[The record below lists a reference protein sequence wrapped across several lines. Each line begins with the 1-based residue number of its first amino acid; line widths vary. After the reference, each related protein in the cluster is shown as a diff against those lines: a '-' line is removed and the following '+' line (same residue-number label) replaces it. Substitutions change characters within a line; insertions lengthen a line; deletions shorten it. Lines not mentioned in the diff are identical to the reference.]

1 MDDRNVL
8 PKVFG
13 WMFVGLVISFLTGIF
28 ISNNPNMVF
37 NLYNNGIILFILIGE
52 LILVAVLSARIQ
64 KMKSTTATI
73 LFFVYSFLTG
83 FTLSAIF
90 FVYDLESVI
99 LVFGVSAL
107 IFAIFA
113 FLGMYTKIDLSRLG
127 TILIMGL
134 IGLLIATLIN
144 IFLGNGMVDIIINA
158 IGILIFI
165 GLTAYDIQKIKNL
178 SYVIADSH
186 NAAILGALELYLDFI
201 NIFIRLIGLFGK
213 SRD

>member
-28 ISNNPNMVF
+28 ISNNPNMIF
-37 NLYNNGIILFILIGE
+37 NLYNNGMIWLIAIGE

-73 LFFVYSFLTG
+73 LFVAYSFLTG

-90 FVYDLESVI
+90 FVYDLLSVV

-113 FLGMYTKIDLSRLG
+113 LLGMYTKVDLSKLG

-144 IFLGNGMVDIIINA
+144 IFLGNDMVDIMINA

-178 SYVIADSH
+178 SYMIADSH

-201 NIFIRLIGLFGK
+201 NIFIRLINLFGK

>member
-73 LFFVYSFLTG
+73 LFLVYSFLTG

-90 FVYDLESVI
+90 FVYDLSSVV

-113 FLGMYTKIDLSRLG
+113 LLGM
-127 TILIMGL
+127 
-134 IGLLIATLIN
+134 
-144 IFLGNGMVDIIINA
+144 
-158 IGILIFI
+158 
-165 GLTAYDIQKIKNL
+165 
-178 SYVIADSH
+178 
-186 NAAILGALELYLDFI
+186 
-201 NIFIRLIGLFGK
+201 
-213 SRD
+213 